1 MSKINIAIDGFSSTG
16 KSTIAKLIANY
27 FSYTYIDTGAMYR
40 CLTLFG
46 MRKGWINDK
55 AIDENAICSNLNQV
69 KISFNN
75 SKGKSLVYLNDE
87 DVSEEIRSMEVSQK
101 VSVISQIKEV
111 REYLVHLQQELGKDK
126 GVVMDGRDIG
136 SVVFPEADLKLFIT
150 ASPKIR
156 ARRRFD
162 ELKGKGVTVDYA
174 TVCDNIEKR
183 DSMDSTRKESP
194 LIQTDDAVLFDNSNL
209 NPEEQMRMLISL
221 VQCRIS

>member
-1 MSKINIAIDGFSSTG
+1 MSKINIAIDGYSSTG
-16 KSTIAKLIANY
+16 KSTIAKLIAKH
-27 FSYTYIDTGAMYR
+27 FSFTYIDTGAMYR

-46 MRKGWINDK
+46 MRNGWITDGE
-55 AIDENAICSNLNQV
+55 IDEPAICANLDKV
-69 KISFNN
+69 KVTFGD
-75 SKGKSLVYLNDE
+75 SKGKSLVFLNSE
-87 DVSEEIRSMEVSQK
+87 DVSDEIRSMAVSQK

-111 REYLVHLQQELGKDK
+111 REYLVHLQQELGMDK

-136 SVVFPEADLKLFIT
+136 SVVFPTAQLKLFIT

-162 ELKGKGVTVDYA
+162 ELKGKGVTVDYD
-174 TVCDNIEKR
+174 TVCDNLQKR
-183 DSMDSTRKESP
+183 DSMDTSRIESP

-209 NPEEQMRMLISL
+209 SPEEQMRMLISL